1 VRLSTGARYTGDFT
15 PARRHEA
22 DAGAVLLFHLD
33 RLVGGMVPDQGSA
46 RAHGRLTGGASLVP
60 AP

>member
-1 VRLSTGARYTGDFT
+1 VRLSTGARYTGEFT
-15 PARRHEA
+15 PARRHEP

-33 RLVGGMVPDQGSA
+33 RLIGEMVPDQGSA